1 MSTPNL
7 ISHATVLVVDDAPEN
22 LTQLGNMLKG
32 QYTVKIARNG
42 ETALRFATTEQAPDL
57 ILLDI
62 IMPGMDG
69 YEVFRQLKEIPKT
82 RNVPVIFLGAGN
94 PSEDEARSFELG
106 AADLIA
112 KPFNPT
118 VVLARVKAQLQ
129 LKASADFL
137 RDQNSFLEQTV
148 HQRTHEALS
157 VQEAAIMAM
166 ATLIESRGSSHGA
179 VLRRKQQQILILAR
193 HLQKKPAYAP
203 HLSNEVIEL
212 IRKAA
217 PLQDIGT
224 VGIPDRILLKP
235 GRLTPEEF
243 GTMKMHATIGFE
255 TILQAEKELGKHSEF
270 LRYAKEITH
279 SHQEKWDGSG
289 YPQGLAGEAIP
300 LSARMA
306 AVVDV
311 YDAITSKRIYK
322 PALSHEEAIKIIAEN
337 RGKHFDPAIASAFL
351 EIASEV
357 RQVAQRFAEKLD
369 VQAEIKRLET
379 VVDEK
384 IELS

>member
-1 MSTPNL
+1 MNTPNL
-7 ISHATVLVVDDAPEN
+7 ASHATVLVVDDAPEN
-22 LTQLGNMLKG
+22 LTQLGTMLKD

-42 ETALRFATTEQAPDL
+42 EIALRFLTTEQAPDL

-62 IMPGMDG
+62 GMPGMDG
-69 YEVFRQLKEIPKT
+69 YEVFRQLKAIPHT
-82 RNVPVIFLGAGN
+82 RKIPVIFLSAGN
-94 PSEDEARSFELG
+94 PGEDEAKGFELG
-106 AADLIA
+106 AADFIA
-112 KPFNPT
+112 RPFNPT
-118 VVLARVKAQLQ
+118 VVLARVRAQLK

-148 HQRTHEALS
+148 RERTHAALA
-157 VQEAAIMAM
+157 VQEATMMAL
-166 ATLIESRGSSHGA
+166 ATLAESRSSASGTA
-179 VLRRKQQQILILAR
+179 LRRKQQQILALAK
-193 HLQKKPAYAP
+193 HLKTKPAYTP
-203 HLSNEVIEL
+203 HLTDEAIEL
-212 IRKAA
+212 IHKAA

-224 VGIPDRILLKP
+224 IGIPDRILLKP

-243 GTMKMHATIGFE
+243 ETMKTHTTLGYEA
-255 TILQAEKELGKHSEF
+255 ILLAEKELGKHSEF
-270 LRYAKEITH
+270 LRYAREITH

-289 YPQGLAGEAIP
+289 YPQGLSGETIP

-322 PALSHEEAIKIIAEN
+322 PALPHEQAIKIIADN
-337 RGKHFDPAIASAFL
+337 RGKHFDPSIANAFL
-351 EIASEV
+351 EMANEV
-357 RQVAQRFAEKLD
+357 RQIAQRFTEKLD

-384 IELS
+384 IDLS